1 MTAAFSKAVV
11 PVFAAVAL
19 ALMPPIA
26 RSAWLSVETPSVRI
40 LTEFSQRD
48 TDKIIQRIALHRYMI
63 GLLFKSWH
71 RFSGDIPPL
80 VVVLHGDTWRTYLGE
95 KNARGLTVE
104 TPGGQLILVNGSEWD
119 NPDAAG
125 TVLHEMTHYYFRLN
139 ARGIR
144 IPVWYEEGSAEFF
157 ATTSGYRGG
166 VRVGVPIEPWLRQLY
181 ASPIIPLDQLMSATR
196 QSPAYWKTQGQFYAE
211 SWALIQYM
219 RVDNSEAAAALLQ
232 YLSALQTLMSP
243 EEAVR
248 TTFGEHQQE
257 FQANFARYARYGTM
271 HWLAFS
277 VPPQVPE
284 VQTVRSFSEAEGR
297 QTFGRILID
306 SKPKLATTL
315 AYVEKGEKRDG
326 PDSPLAAMLARLY
339 YDRGRTADANT
350 LLNTVC
356 ERGNMGAELQI
367 ECGNALLSRAHQ
379 RAIDPL
385 NDARRA
391 REFYQ
396 RAWLADPARLAAV
409 TRQAE
414 TYSIAPDDSSILRA
428 TLEELVNRSDVSSL
442 IWQNLAVLY
451 GQFDKKKQLNCLDQA
466 LLSEHD
472 IGESDRLRKE
482 LLALSTEI
490 AESGS
495 VPSAAPLV
503 PVSEQN

>member
-19 ALMPPIA
+19 AAVPPIA
-26 RSAWLSVETPSVRI
+26 HSAWLSVETPNVRI
-40 LTEFSQRD
+40 LSEFSQKD
-48 TDKIIQRIALHRYMI
+48 TDQIIQRLALHRYLI

-71 RFSGDIPPL
+71 QFSGDIPPL

-95 KNARGLTVE
+95 RNARGLTVE

-119 NPDAAG
+119 NPDAVG

-157 ATTSGYRGG
+157 STTSGYRGG
-166 VRVGVPIEPWLRQLY
+166 VRVGVPIEPWLWELY
-181 ASPIIPLDQLMSATR
+181 TFPIIPLDQLMSASR
-196 QSPAYWKTQGQFYAE
+196 QSPAYWKTRRQFYAE

-219 RVDNSEAAAALLQ
+219 RVDNSEAGAPLLQ
-232 YLSALQTLMSP
+232 YLSGLQTLMSP
-243 EEAVR
+243 DEVLR
-248 TTFGEHQQE
+248 TAFGDHQQE
-257 FQANFARYARYGTM
+257 FQANFIKYTRYGTM
-271 HWLAFS
+271 HWLVFS

-284 VQTVRSFSEAEGR
+284 VQAVRTLSEAEGR

-306 SKPKLATTL
+306 FKPKLATTL
-315 AYVEKGEKRDG
+315 AYVEKAEKRDG

-339 YDRGRTADANT
+339 YDRGRATEADT
-350 LLNTVC
+350 LLKTVC
-356 ERGNMGAELQI
+356 ERGEMGAELRI
-367 ECGNALLSRAHQ
+367 ECGNALLSRAYQ

-391 REFYQ
+391 RDFYQ
-396 RAWLADPARLAAV
+396 RVWLADPTKLAAV

-442 IWQNLAVLY
+442 IWQKLAVLY
-451 GQFDKKKQLNCLDQA
+451 GQFDRKKQLNCLDQA

-482 LLALSTEI
+482 LLALSKEITES
-490 AESGS
+490 AS
-495 VPSAAPLV
+495 VPSAAPFV